1 MTQHHH
7 VKKLYRETDDRIIA
21 GVLSGI
27 GKYFGIDATVTR
39 VLFAV
44 AAVLTGVFPLAA
56 LYLVSAFLMP
66 PRAAEVT
73 YDENG
78 KRIY

>member
-7 VKKLYRETDDRIIA
+7 IKKLYRETDDRIIA
-21 GVLSGI
+21 GVLSGM
-27 GKYFGIDATVTR
+27 GKYLGVDATVAR
-39 VLFAV
+39 VVFAI
-44 AAVLTGVFPLAA
+44 ATVLTGVFPLAA
-56 LYLVSAFLMP
+56 LYLISAFLMP
-66 PRAAEVT
+66 TRSAEVT